1 MTSIYTNNSYNHFN
15 NNNDIT
21 PSLNQG
27 DLFKN
32 YQKKIKTKT
41 KTNDKYSKNMGSNNN
56 DNNLM
61 EGFDTNAHTNS
72 ITEQSQNL
80 LKQTEEIKANKKK
93 VSELKTN
100 YKSSLTQYDGLIETR
115 STQTQDYY
123 DRIDPVKNPY
133 LNQNICIGKPPVD
146 GVKNTDDACG
156 YVTNQGVFKWY
167 PADNNVTYNNTAGK
181 NGCPSTAYVK
191 VNGEV
196 DINAIGSMTTTKP
209 PLLIGTPMVS
219 GQSCGYEGNNVY
231 VDKMLP
237 PDIIPKYLDV
247 YGTRGNPNIKFIGG
261 APPEPPPSFNGIQNG
276 NFDTPRIKNN
286 SYEYINSA
294 SRVPGWEF
302 KGKSSGGRGS
312 SGAVLINR
320 SKAWNFPSYPF
331 GEQAVSIQERG
342 HIHQTLYM
350 PVGTYLFTL
359 YAVGRPCCS
368 KIKGFN
374 PLNIQL
380 DGNKTIYT
388 IKPTGKWEKYS
399 IPITITK
406 NGNHSIHIDGTVNN
420 DNSTAIQKLELVA
433 TSEKKVENSVGT
445 YTYDMCKES
454 AMINGYQYFGL
465 QDVNIEKSKGYC
477 AVTNDYVSLS
487 SKGQN
492 KRVGATIILW
502 ESKTGGQGVNA
513 SLNRFGTLEVFDS
526 SGKTIFSTPNDKAV
540 PSNYFGCYNDRKNRA
555 MGKKVDRA
563 KHKFNYESCRQKAT
577 NQNYGLFGLQDTT
590 TGENGQCFLAMYGDG
605 SGLNMARRYG
615 KATNCTKLGDGKYSG
630 GVWSNAVYV
639 NSDTFGVDYCLW
651 VHDDGLMEITRGSG
665 PRDNQGEIWNS
676 GTKDKVQD
684 ANPLYIKSKGKYRED
699 WVTSNGATLAKGEF
713 IGSLNGKCALVM
725 QMDGNLVLCTWQM
738 EPNQDSMS
746 DGNNGGGQGAAG
758 FYDFSKVGIRQN
770 FGKVGFVDENSGL
783 HEYPE
788 TNLKFTT
795 NYTKFTGVNCPGSD
809 IPNAAYDNST
819 IEKCETTCN
828 SMEECAGFVFE
839 KSISRCW
846 PKDKGI
852 YPNSDI
858 YTWPDG
864 DTYIRTKEP
873 VKLPNGIQNTNSNFS
888 TKYTTYSDVNFPG
901 SDIPNAAYNNSS
913 VEKCEATC
921 NSMENCSG
929 FVFQKDNNRC
939 WPKNKGEYQ
948 QSGFKNDKNNNTYVR
963 LKEKPV
969 DVPDG
974 LEKISLIGVDTILY
988 DGYTDGGGFNQKF
1001 GLEKALEKIQQKVA
1015 TKGKQ
1020 LNTFGSN
1027 VQGLTSL
1034 FSMFNDKLT
1043 EQSSINLTESDAQ
1056 LDELDKTKGLI
1067 ANMDNGID
1075 NILNDTDI
1083 MVLQKNYSYLFW
1095 SIIAIGT
1102 VIVSMNIIKKK
1113 SN

>member
-1 MTSIYTNNSYNHFN
+1 MTSIYTNNSYNNHFN
-15 NNNDIT
+15 NNIT

-32 YQKKIKTKT
+32 YQNKIKTKT

-61 EGFDTNAHTNS
+61 EGFDTNANKNS

-93 VSELKTN
+93 VSELKKN

-115 STQTQDYY
+115 TTQTQGYY

-146 GVKNTDDACG
+146 GVKSSNDVCG
-156 YVTNQGVFKWY
+156 YVTNQGVFKPY
-167 PADNNVTYNNTAGK
+167 PSDNNVTYNNTAGK

-191 VNGEV
+191 VDGEV
-196 DINAIGSMTTTKP
+196 DVNAIGSMTTTSP
-209 PLLIGTPMVS
+209 SLLIGTPMVS

-237 PDIIPKYLDV
+237 PDIVPEYLDV

-261 APPEPPPSFNGIQNG
+261 APVEPPPSFNGIQNG

-312 SGAVLINR
+312 SGVVLINR

-350 PVGTYLFTL
+350 PVGTYLLTL

-380 DGNKTIYT
+380 DGNKVIYT

-406 NGNHSIHIDGTVNN
+406 SGNHSIHIDGTVNN

-465 QDVNIEKSKGYC
+465 QDVNIEKSTGYC

-487 SKGQN
+487 AAGQS

-502 ESKTGGQGVNA
+502 ESKTAGEGVSA
-513 SLNRFGTLEVFDS
+513 SLNKFGSLEVFDS

-540 PSNYFGCYNDRKNRA
+540 PSNYYGCYNDRKKRA
-555 MGKKVDRA
+555 MGKKIWNGA
-563 KHKFNYESCRQKAT
+563 HKFNYESCKKQAT
-577 NQNYGLFGLQDTT
+577 NRNYGLFGLQDTT

-605 SGLNMARRYG
+605 GGLNGARRYG

-639 NSDTFGVDYCLW
+639 NSDTFGVDYTLELK
-651 VHDDGLMEITRGSG
+651 DDGNMTITRGSG
-665 PRDNQGEIWNS
+665 PNDNQGDIWES

-684 ANPLYIKSKGKYRED
+684 ANPMYNKGKYSY
-699 WVTSNGATLAKGEF
+699 WLNPNGSVLSKGEY
-713 IGSLNGKCALVM
+713 ITSRNKKCALLM

-738 EPNQDSMS
+738 EPNEDTMT
-746 DGNNGGGQGAAG
+746 DGNTGGGQGAAG
-758 FYDFSKVGIRQN
+758 FYDFSKVGIKKN
-770 FGKVGFVDENSGL
+770 FGKVGFVDENSAL

-795 NYTKFTGVNCPGSD
+795 NYTKFTSVNCPGSD

-819 IEKCETTCN
+819 VEKCETTCN
-828 SMEECAGFVFE
+828 SMENCAGFVFQ
-839 KSISRCW
+839 KDISRCW

-858 YTWPDG
+858 YISSRDDTYLRSKEPIKFPDG
-864 DTYIRTKEP
+864 IE
-873 VKLPNGIQNTNSNFS
+873 S
-888 TKYTTYSDVNFPG
+888 TT
-901 SDIPNAAYNNSS
+901 
-913 VEKCEATC
+913 
-921 NSMENCSG
+921 
-929 FVFQKDNNRC
+929 
-939 WPKNKGEYQ
+939 
-948 QSGFKNDKNNNTYVR
+948 
-963 LKEKPV
+963 
-969 DVPDG
+969 
-974 LEKISLIGVDTILY
+974 LIGTDSILY
-988 DGYTDGGGFNQKF
+988 NGYTDGGGFDQKF
-1001 GLEKALEKIQQKVA
+1001 GLEKALEKIQQKVK

-1020 LNTFGSN
+1020 LNTYGSS
-1027 VQGLTSL
+1027 VQGLSSL

-1043 EQSSINLTESDAQ
+1043 EQSSINLMESDAQ
-1056 LDELDKTKGLI
+1056 LDELKKTKDLI
-1067 ANMDNGID
+1067 ANVDNGID

-1113 SN
+1113 NN

>member
-15 NNNDIT
+15 NNSNDNIT

-32 YQKKIKTKT
+32 YQNKIKTKT
-41 KTNDKYSKNMGSNNN
+41 KTNDKYSKNMGLNNN
-56 DNNLM
+56 LI
-61 EGFDTNAHTNS
+61 EGFDTNANPNS

-80 LKQTEEIKANKKK
+80 LKQSEEIKANKKK
-93 VSELKTN
+93 VSELKKN

-123 DRIDPVKNPY
+123 DRIDPVKNSY

-196 DINAIGSMTTTKP
+196 DINAIGSMTTTTP

-261 APPEPPPSFNGIQNG
+261 APVEPPPSFNGIQNG
-276 NFDTPRIKNN
+276 NFAEPRINDN
-286 SYEYINSA
+286 SFKYIHSE
-294 SRVPGWEF
+294 SMVPNWGF
-302 KGKSSGGRGS
+302 KD
-312 SGAVLINR
+312 GAVLLNN
-320 SKAWNFPSYPF
+320 SKAWNFPSPYPY
-331 GEQAVSIQERG
+331 GSQCVSIQKRG

-350 PVGTYLFTL
+350 PVGKYTLTL
-359 YAVGRPCCS
+359 YAVRRPCCKKS
-368 KIKGFN
+368 EVWFN
-374 PLNIQL
+374 AIDIELDNNKRIHTLN
-380 DGNKTIYT
+380 
-388 IKPTGKWEKYS
+388 PTKSWAKYS
-399 IPITITK
+399 FPITITK
-406 NGNHSIHIDGTVNN
+406 SGNHSIHFSGTANS
-420 DNSTAIQKLELVA
+420 DNSTALQNIQLTA
-433 TSEKKVENSVGT
+433 DSDKKIENSVGT

-465 QDVNIEKSKGYC
+465 QDVNIEKSTGYC
-477 AVTNDYVSLS
+477 AVTNDYVSLTAG
-487 SKGQN
+487 GQN
-492 KRVGATIILW
+492 QRVKTAIVLW
-502 ESKTGGQGVNA
+502 ASNTEGQGVSA
-513 SLNRFGTLEVFDS
+513 KLNYHGSFEVFDS
-526 SGKTIFSTPNDKAV
+526 TGKTIFSTPNDKAV
-540 PSNYFGCYNDRKNRA
+540 PGNYWGCYNDGGPRA
-555 MGKKVDRA
+555 LKKYVKGGD
-563 KHKFNYESCRQKAT
+563 HKFNYESCKQQAFK
-577 NQNYGLFGLQDTT
+577 QGYLLFGLQDTT
-590 TGENGQCFLAMYGDG
+590 TGENGQCFLSGDINA
-605 SGLNMARRYG
+605 SRRYG

-630 GVWSNAVYV
+630 GVWSNAVYRRDDS
-639 NSDTFGVDYCLW
+639 NAVDYCLQ
-651 VHDDGLMEITRGSG
+651 VKDDGNMVITRGIA
-665 PRDNQGEIWNS
+665 PRDNQGDIWES
-676 GTKDKVQD
+676 GTKDKVQG
-684 ANPLYIKSKGKYRED
+684 ANMKYNKGKYGD
-699 WVTSNGATLAKGEF
+699 YFLSGASLSKGDYITSNNKKCTL
-713 IGSLNGKCALVM
+713 IM
-725 QMDGNLVLCTWQM
+725 QTDGNLVLYTWEM
-738 EPNQDSMS
+738 EPNEDSMTDS
-746 DGNNGGGQGAAG
+746 NTGGGQGAVAI
-758 FYDFSKVGIRQN
+758 YDLSKVGIKQN
-770 FGKVGFVDENSGL
+770 FGKVGFVDENAGL

-795 NYTKFTGVNCPGSD
+795 NYTKIKNVNCPGSD

-828 SMEECAGFVFE
+828 SMENCGGFVFQ
-839 KSISRCW
+839 KDISRCW

-858 YTWPDG
+858 YISNND
-864 DTYIRTKEP
+864 DTYLRSKEP
-873 VKLPNGIQNTNSNFS
+873 IKLPNGIESTN
-888 TKYTTYSDVNFPG
+888 
-901 SDIPNAAYNNSS
+901 
-913 VEKCEATC
+913 
-921 NSMENCSG
+921 
-929 FVFQKDNNRC
+929 
-939 WPKNKGEYQ
+939 
-948 QSGFKNDKNNNTYVR
+948 
-963 LKEKPV
+963 
-969 DVPDG
+969 
-974 LEKISLIGVDTILY
+974 LIGTDTILY
-988 DGYTDGGGFNQKF
+988 NDYTDGGGFDQKF
-1001 GLEKALEKIQQKVA
+1001 GLPKALENIQQKVA

-1102 VIVSMNIIKKK
+1102 VIVSMNIVKKRQ
-1113 SN
+1113 

>member
-1 MTSIYTNNSYNHFN
+1 MTSIYTNNSYNNNNFN
-15 NNNDIT
+15 NNIT

-61 EGFDTNAHTNS
+61 EGFDTNAHPNS

-93 VSELKTN
+93 VSELKKN
-100 YKSSLTQYDGLIETR
+100 YKGSLTQYDGLIETR
-115 STQTQDYY
+115 TTQTQDYY
-123 DRIDPVKNPY
+123 NRIDPVKNPY

-156 YVTNQGVFKWY
+156 YVTNHGVFKLY

-191 VNGEV
+191 VNGEA
-196 DINAIGSMTTTKP
+196 DINAIGSMTTTTP

-237 PDIIPKYLDV
+237 PDIVPKYLNV

-261 APPEPPPSFNGIQNG
+261 APVEPPPSFNGIQNG
-276 NFDTPRIKNN
+276 NFAEPRINDN
-286 SYEYINSA
+286 SFKYINSE
-294 SRVPGWEF
+294 SMVPNWGF
-302 KGKSSGGRGS
+302 KD
-312 SGAVLINR
+312 GAVLLNN
-320 SKAWNFPSYPF
+320 SKAWNFPSPYPY
-331 GEQAVSIQERG
+331 GSQCVSIQKQG

-350 PVGTYLFTL
+350 PVGKYTLTL
-359 YAVGRPCCS
+359 YAVRRPCCKKS
-368 KIKGFN
+368 EVWFN
-374 PLNIQL
+374 AIGIELDNNKRIHTLN
-380 DGNKTIYT
+380 
-388 IKPTGKWEKYS
+388 PTKSWAKYS
-399 IPITITK
+399 FPITITK
-406 NGNHSIHIDGTVNN
+406 SGNHSIHFSGTANS
-420 DNSTAIQKLELVA
+420 DNSTALQNIQLTA
-433 TSEKKVENSVGT
+433 DSEEKIEKSVGT

-477 AVTNDYVSLS
+477 AVTNDYVSLTA
-487 SKGQN
+487 KGQD
-492 KRVGATIILW
+492 RVVQATIILW
-502 ESKTGGQGVNA
+502 ESKTGGEGVTA
-513 SLNRFGTLEVFDS
+513 SLNYQGGLDVYDS

-540 PSNYFGCYNDRKNRA
+540 PGDYFGCYNHKQKPHKHSKDECEKIAKKRGAGYYGVSEGRCNVHKNITDFTR
-555 MGKKVDRA
+555 
-563 KHKFNYESCRQKAT
+563 T
-577 NQNYGLFGLQDTT
+577 
-590 TGENGQCFLAMYGDG
+590 
-605 SGLNMARRYG
+605 G
-615 KATNCTKLGDGKYSG
+615 KAGNCRKEGDVYMG
-630 GVWSNAVYV
+630 GNKSYAVY
-639 NSDTFGVDYCLW
+639 GVQDGVAVYCLW
-651 VHDDGLMEITRGSG
+651 VHDDGNMTLRRGFS
-665 PRDNQGEIWNS
+665 PTDNQGDIWES

-684 ANPLYIKSKGKYRED
+684 ANPLYIKSKGKYGDD
-699 WVTSNGATLAKGEF
+699 WIRSGKTLAKGEF

-738 EPNQDSMS
+738 GPNEVSMS

-758 FYDFSKVGIRQN
+758 FYDFSKVGIRKN

-828 SMEECAGFVFE
+828 SMENCAGFVFE

-864 DTYIRTKEP
+864 DTYLRTKEP

-948 QSGFKNDKNNNTYVR
+948 QSGFSDNKNNNTYVR

-969 DVPDG
+969 NVPDG
-974 LEKISLIGVDTILY
+974 LEKINLIGVDTILY
-988 DGYTDGGGFNQKF
+988 NGYTDGGGFDQKF
-1001 GLEKALEKIQQKVA
+1001 GLPKALENIQQKVK

-1020 LNTFGSN
+1020 LNTFGSS